1 MEPLL
6 LHDEPLNRAIGV
18 QRWLTAKRNVHLVDP
33 SSLSA
38 AVSAVEA
45 VCNIWGG
52 AYHLLVP
59 VPDGAGSIPEPWR
72 TLVVDTDPAHTA
84 VRGRLAIPDLGERPS
99 LGGRW
104 TPDSGGEMPLAVLGR
119 MARPSRGYRTVRTAN
134 RLDPADPWTLAYTVV
149 WGRLPPVL
157 DPGQLRWDGLSG
169 DITYSDFVPVDSP
182 SQQVLG
188 PVDLLESL
196 RDPNFTT
203 AARISCVG
211 LAFAEAPVGSQFE
224 GERPS
229 FPLRFHR
236 ARECG
241 PNVVV
246 VYEPGSVADLCLLWH
261 LRAVHG
267 LRAGF
272 PLAVPITADVNAAL
286 SHWWQAYAMQP
297 WGLRSTMCYL
307 VSTSVGFEALM
318 RLAELSGPQW
328 SAVPWEDVLQPSW
341 GCGIRSSEVATFES
355 GRAQLPT
362 MHPAEETAIGR
373 EIITELGG
381 RSLELVVTPLGATL
395 PQSQT
400 LAQADVFMK
409 YRGGAVLDVGGR
421 QETAT
426 LVWPTGL

>member
-1 MEPLL
+1 
-6 LHDEPLNRAIGV
+6 
-18 QRWLTAKRNVHLVDP
+18 
-33 SSLSA
+33 
-38 AVSAVEA
+38 
-45 VCNIWGG
+45 
-52 AYHLLVP
+52 
-59 VPDGAGSIPEPWR
+59 
-72 TLVVDTDPAHTA
+72 
-84 VRGRLAIPDLGERPS
+84 
-99 LGGRW
+99 
-104 TPDSGGEMPLAVLGR
+104 
-119 MARPSRGYRTVRTAN
+119 
-134 RLDPADPWTLAYTVV
+134 
-149 WGRLPPVL
+149 
-157 DPGQLRWDGLSG
+157 
-169 DITYSDFVPVDSP
+169 
-182 SQQVLG
+182 
-188 PVDLLESL
+188 
-196 RDPNFTT
+196 TT

-426 LVWPTGL
+426 LVWPTGLTVLDAVTRDHGLRGEPSEPGRLAETLLRRTAELGSLVPLMHPGSQDLLAKLGERHGMSWFKRRLRTVLDIQANEDADVEARLAQVEDRVRAMAGEPSDEEQADITFDDVRRVFRDNVAAEAWLAWADEAGLVLRGSQVRCHYCTSRSWRPLPELAPPLVCRG